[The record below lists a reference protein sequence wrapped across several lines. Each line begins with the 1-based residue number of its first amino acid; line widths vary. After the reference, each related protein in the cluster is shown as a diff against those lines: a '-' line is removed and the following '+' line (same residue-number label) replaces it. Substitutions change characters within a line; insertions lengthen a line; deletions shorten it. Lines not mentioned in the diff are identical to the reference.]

1 MTKSI
6 SEKIFELR
14 KSIGLTQEKLGE
26 LCGVSSQAVSK
37 WEKGESLPDILLLP
51 TLCEVL
57 GITADALLEV
67 PATLRQQNCMDG
79 VFAYAK
85 EAGEYCAAYQAICA
99 TSYNDSKNNGGAEMS
114 ADGVKVHN
122 THGLGIV
129 LSSSEMLQKVK
140 ETDVASI
147 KTMADLVTNEN
158 VMAVV
163 RVLNFGAF
171 LSEAEISEK
180 SGLPR
185 EDTETALFK
194 LLKHGICE
202 CDSDSKY
209 AFGAKSYI
217 LFAILTGFYL
227 SSSEGY
233 HDIGD
238 LTCSYIASND
248 Q

>member
-14 KSIGLTQEKLGE
+14 KSRGLTQEKLGE

-37 WEKGESLPDILLLP
+37 WEKAESLPDILLLP
-51 TLCEVL
+51 ILCEAL

-67 PATLRQQNCMDG
+67 PATIRKQNCMDG
-79 VFAYAK
+79 VFSYAK
-85 EAGEYCAAYQAICA
+85 EVGEYRAAYQAISA
-99 TSYNDSKNNGGAEMS
+99 TSYISDKNNGCAKMS

-140 ETDVASI
+140 ETDVVSI

-180 SGLPR
+180 SGLSG
-185 EDTETALFK
+185 EDTEAALFK

-209 AFGAKSYI
+209 AFGAKSYM
-217 LFAILTGFYL
+217 LFSILTGFYL

-233 HDIGD
+233 NDIGN
-238 LTCSYIASND
+238 LTCSFTTKN
-248 Q
+248 